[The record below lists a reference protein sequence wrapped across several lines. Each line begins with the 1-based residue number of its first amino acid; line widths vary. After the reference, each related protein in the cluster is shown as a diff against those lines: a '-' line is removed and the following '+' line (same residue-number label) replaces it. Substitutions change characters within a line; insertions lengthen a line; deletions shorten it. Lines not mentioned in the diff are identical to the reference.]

1 MNILSV
7 DTSALTATVAIMK
20 DGVSVF
26 ENNITNA
33 LTHSETLMPMIDYA
47 LKSVKLTANDID
59 LFAVSCGPGS
69 FTGIRIGVSAIKA
82 LAYATDKPVYGINT
96 LLALAYNLSVLE
108 NVPICPVMDA
118 RRSQVYNAIYK
129 FINGKA
135 VEIEAPRALAIEELC
150 QSINEKTYFV
160 GDGVDAYRDKIIELC
175 GDNALFAP
183 PNMRLQKAASIAYA
197 ASLANESDYLSP
209 EALEVIYL
217 RKSQAERER
226 EERNGET

>member
-1 MNILSV
+1 MNILAV
-7 DTSALTATVAIMK
+7 DTSALTATVAVMK
-20 DGVSVF
+20 NGVTVF

-47 LKSVKLTANDID
+47 LNSVKLSVGDID

-82 LAYATDKPVYGINT
+82 LAYATGKNVFGMNT
-96 LLALAYNLSVLE
+96 LEALAYNIPLVE
-108 NVPICPVMDA
+108 GVPICPIMDA

-129 FINGKA
+129 FKDGKA
-135 VEIEAPRALAIEELC
+135 YTVVEPRALSVEELC
-150 QSINEKTYFV
+150 AQISEKTIFV
-160 GDGVDAYRDKIIELC
+160 GDGVNVYRDKIATLC
-175 GDNALFAP
+175 GDKAVFAP
-183 PNMRLQKAASIAYA
+183 AHLTLQKASSVAYA
-197 ASLANESDYLSP
+197 ASMADENEYLTP

-226 EERNGET
+226 EERNG

>member
-1 MNILSV
+1 MNILAV
-7 DTSALTATVAIMK
+7 DTSALTATVAVMK
-20 DGVSVF
+20 NGVTVF

-47 LKSVKLTANDID
+47 LKSVKLLISDID

-82 LAYATDKPVYGINT
+82 LAYATGKSVFGINT
-96 LLALAYNLSVLE
+96 LEALAYNIPLVE
-108 NVPICPVMDA
+108 DVCVCPVMDA

-129 FINGKA
+129 FKDGKA
-135 VEIEAPRALAIEELC
+135 CTVVEPRALSVEELC
-150 QSINEKTYFV
+150 AEIGEKTIFI
-160 GDGVDAYRDKIIELC
+160 GDGVNVYREKIAELC
-175 GDNALFAP
+175 GDKAVFAP
-183 PNMRLQKAASIAYA
+183 SHLTLQKASSVAYAASIADE
-197 ASLANESDYLSP
+197 NEYLSP

-226 EERNGET
+226 EERNG